1 MCLLSS
7 DPWPLSKGVFLP
19 LDDKQRWPGHP
30 QTDQKNT
37 GSLHMPLFIIL
48 RAEEIRDV
56 SPLSRFGTVPNA
68 CLCQCGGTGSVAVTV
83 TFRHMT
89 QASLCNLVAHLSQD
103 ISEMEIET
111 HRENLYLNEERKFPC
126 LQLMKLP

>member
-1 MCLLSS
+1 
-7 DPWPLSKGVFLP
+7 
-19 LDDKQRWPGHP
+19 
-30 QTDQKNT
+30 
-37 GSLHMPLFIIL
+37 MPLFIIL

-56 SPLSRFGTVPNA
+56 SPLSHFGTVPNA

-83 TFRHMT
+83 RFGHMT

-111 HRENLYLNEERKFPC
+111 HRKNLYLNEERSPTPAVDEIAIRNMYK
-126 LQLMKLP
+126 LQQDIITCKSFVYEAPSGT